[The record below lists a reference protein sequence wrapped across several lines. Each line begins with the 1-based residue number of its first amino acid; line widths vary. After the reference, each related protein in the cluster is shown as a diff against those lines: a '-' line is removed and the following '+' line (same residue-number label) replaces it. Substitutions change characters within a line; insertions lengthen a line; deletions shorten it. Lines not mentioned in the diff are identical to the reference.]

1 MDQRVSPFRKP
12 VTFNGPLEAG
22 VRAVAVLSA
31 AHPKAF
37 DLQRLVA
44 FDYLLVHTGDIGGPD
59 SLHPPTPMH
68 SAELLVRR
76 KARRAS
82 AAIADDDP
90 RPTRRESFPEGIR
103 YRAGKAPSR
112 SSLRFNASI
121 LPRSKSAQGYGIA
134 GELGAL
140 TDSEFRSLMRR
151 FFDQWV
157 EEFQN
162 IERSL
167 GVDS

>member
-1 MDQRVSPFRKP
+1 VDQRVSPFRKP

-31 AHPKAF
+31 AHPRAF

-76 KARRAS
+76 KLVEQALLLMMTRDLA
-82 AAIADDDP
+82 
-90 RPTRRESFPEGIR
+90 RRESSPEGIR
-103 YRAGKAPSR
+103 YRAGE
-112 SSLRFNASI
+112 
-121 LPRSKSAQGYGIA
+121 SAVPFLAALQCQYLA
-134 GELGAL
+134 ALKERANWLVGELGAL